1 MEFNPDLFRFT
12 KAELTQ
18 KMDLFNDRLQRN
30 PKVNGKVK
38 RYGGLNLALI
48 KSRFVSEQDLR
59 YSIQLMDMFISDL
72 KSLQVR
78 RDDPALAKLN
88 PLFEKAVDEKIMFT
102 PEEIVEK
109 PKIVIDFKQHLKYGA
124 MKEA

>member
-12 KAELTQ
+12 KQELVQ
-18 KMDLFNDRLQRN
+18 KMDLFNERLQRN

-38 RYGGLNLALI
+38 RYVGLNLALL

-59 YSIQLMDMFISDL
+59 YSIQLMDIFISDL

>member
-38 RYGGLNLALI
+38 RYVGLNLALL

-59 YSIQLMDMFISDL
+59 YSIQLMDIFISDL